1 MNSLRPLFPRLPR
14 ILGSYKG
21 LTVFLSTHLGALGE
35 NENVESNFVN
45 RNPRNMEMLR
55 LAHKPQGWELEA
67 SSPKY
72 WYKLNL
78 EQSNRHTTGQVV
90 HYTGTIVVSAS
101 TREWSIKQQL
111 YSTADVN
118 AAENIGRI
126 LAQRCLESGITEVY
140 TELEQFKDSSEK
152 IRAFLSAVTEG
163 GVCPKESSTI
173 NEVDV
178 QRWAWTSPVLP
189 WHMPEEKALDKEL
202 ETNVE

>member
-1 MNSLRPLFPRLPR
+1 MILLR
-14 ILGSYKG
+14 
-21 LTVFLSTHLGALGE
+21 
-35 NENVESNFVN
+35 
-45 RNPRNMEMLR
+45 
-55 LAHKPQGWELEA
+55 
-67 SSPKY
+67 
-72 WYKLNL
+72 LNL

-152 IRAFLSAVTEG
+152 VR
-163 GVCPKESSTI
+163 
-173 NEVDV
+173 
-178 QRWAWTSPVLP
+178 
-189 WHMPEEKALDKEL
+189 
-202 ETNVE
+202 